1 MNKKILLGIAIAVIA
16 SAITV
21 VGLKGT
27 FGDKAVGLPGEDKVE
42 NTLNI
47 QEKNNSSSH
56 SAQPSTLNTPN
67 SNEAK
72 ESGP

>member
-1 MNKKILLGIAIAVIA
+1 MNRKILIGIVIAVMA
-16 SAITV
+16 SAIVV

-47 QEKNNSSSH
+47 QEKNTTSQST
-56 SAQPSTLNTPN
+56 QPSTA
-67 SNEAK
+67 SSSESK

>member
-1 MNKKILLGIAIAVIA
+1 MNKKILIGIAIAVIA
-16 SAITV
+16 SAIV
-21 VGLKGT
+21 VIGLKGT

-47 QEKNNSSSH
+47 QEKNTTSQSIQQST
-56 SAQPSTLNTPN
+56 PST
-67 SNEAK
+67 SESK